1 MPEQKPKRRLKNLDV
16 QFISLVD
23 KGANQR
29 EVIYKAANPSAPEKL
44 VQKTIEIRKT
54 DDDERLVYGIVY
66 APDEVD
72 AHGDTAT
79 AEEIKKAC
87 HAFSEAQRLD
97 QVDKQHDEDPKNGVI
112 VETYLLKGEDEM
124 FPNDPVGA
132 WAVVIKVLDD
142 DAWDEVKK
150 GEITGISMQAAC
162 VAEELE
168 ETDVEK
174 ANVIIGELAKAKE
187 DIKTYI
193 KKLLGMSTENK
204 EVSFEAVMKSL
215 EGKSLEELEIIKK
228 DFESSLGSEE
238 LRQAIYALDSSNW
251 NAMHDEDVSDK
262 KAQLIQNAE
271 QFVEHLNGLTV
282 SKSQTTEEDE
292 SMADEAKE
300 TTTKNESGD
309 ENNEVLAAI
318 EKLSGNVESISER
331 LEKVEKAAGTSQAES
346 GQEEPETVEKSYNS
360 NAPLGIFGSAV
371 NQ

>member
-79 AEEIKKAC
+79 AAEIKKAC

-124 FPNDPVGA
+124 FPDDPVGA

-174 ANVIIGELAKAKE
+174 AETILGELSEAPK
-187 DIKTYI
+187 DIMKFFKGLMEKI
-193 KKLLGMSTENK
+193 MKENK
-204 EVSFEAVMKSL
+204 KPNGSAFETVMKSL

-228 DFESSLGSEE
+228 DFNGALASEE
-238 LRQAIYALDSSNW
+238 IRQAVHAIDRSNW
-251 NAMHDEDVSDK
+251 QALHDDDVTDK
-262 KAQLIQNAE
+262 AAALKTNAE
-271 QFVEHLNGLTV
+271 QFIAYIDGLTV

-292 SMADEAKE
+292 PMADEPKE
-300 TTTKNESGD
+300 TTTKNESGE
-309 ENNEVLAAI
+309 ENKEVLAAI
-318 EKLSGNVESISER
+318 EKLNGNVTSISER

-346 GQEEPETVEKSYNS
+346 GQEEPETEIKKSKGLHIVS
-360 NAPLGIFGSAV
+360 
-371 NQ
+371 

>member
-29 EVIYKAANPSAPEKL
+29 EVIYKAANLSAPEKL

-162 VAEELE
+162 TTEILE

-193 KKLLGMSTENK
+193 KKIFGMSKDIHAYTT
-204 EVSFEAVMKSL
+204 FEAVMKSL

-228 DFESSLGSEE
+228 DFNGALASEE
-238 LRQAIYALDSSNW
+238 IRQAVHAIDRSNW
-251 NAMHDEDVSDK
+251 QALHDDDVTDK
-262 KAQLIQNAE
+262 AAALKTNAE
-271 QFVEHLNGLTV
+271 QFIAYIDGLTV

-300 TTTKNESGD
+300 TTTKNESGE
-309 ENNEVLAAI
+309 ENKEVLAAI

-346 GQEEPETVEKSYNS
+346 GQEEPETEIKKSKG
-360 NAPLGIFGSAV
+360 LQIV
-371 NQ
+371 

>member
-29 EVIYKAANPSAPEKL
+29 EVIYKAANLSAPEKL

-54 DDDERLVYGIVY
+54 ADDERLVYGIVY

-79 AEEIKKAC
+79 AAEIKKAC

-124 FPNDPVGA
+124 FPDDPVGA

-162 VAEELE
+162 TTEILE

-174 ANVIIGELAKAKE
+174 ANVILKELSKAKE
-187 DIKTYI
+187 DIKTI
-193 KKLLGMSTENK
+193 MKKLFGMSTENK

-238 LRQAIYALDSSNW
+238 LRQAMYALDSSNW
-251 NAMHDEDVSDK
+251 MAMQDEDVTDK
-262 KAQLIQNAE
+262 KAQLKENAE
-271 QFVEHLNGLTV
+271 QFIAHIDGLTV
-282 SKSQTTEEDE
+282 SKSQTTKEDE
-292 SMADEAKE
+292 PMADEPKE

-309 ENNEVLAAI
+309 ENTEVLAAI
-318 EKLSGNVESISER
+318 EKLSGNVTSISER

-346 GQEEPETVEKSYNS
+346 GQEESETVEKSYNPK
-360 NAPLGIFGSAV
+360 APISILGGSA
-371 NQ
+371 